1 MITPYHFPRGGKM
14 VLSASRQRVTEFE
27 RTPIGVNAV
36 FSSKPRLVGDA
47 DDVGTQRPL
56 YSRQYGASIRNLT
69 RRYSIVV
76 KRPAVGDYMQL
87 HFWI

>member
-1 MITPYHFPRGGKM
+1 M
-14 VLSASRQRVTEFE
+14 VLSASRQRVSEFE

-56 YSRQYGASIRNLT
+56 HSCQYVTTVRNLT
-69 RRYSIVV
+69 GRHSVV
-76 KRPAVGDYMQL
+76 VERPAVGDDM
-87 HFWI
+87 

>member
-27 RTPIGVNAV
+27 RAPICVNAV
-36 FSSKPRLVGDA
+36 FACKSRLVGDA

-56 YSRQYGASIRNLT
+56 YSRQYVAAVRNLT
-69 RRYSIVV
+69 RRYSVV
-76 KRPAVGDYMQL
+76 IERPAVGDDM
-87 HFWI
+87 